1 MENQDEGSL
10 SPFPCVVA
18 KGKGF
23 VKSTVVLDSVH
34 KDSRPRFPSRIQ
46 IRMKDSIN
54 NSSFEE
60 EPLSTCNWQCFD
72 ILGNLFHKECWLIL
86 SIVSML
92 HRKFPSVGV
101 RKQNVVI
108 QYCGVIMGLLESRI
122 LESEDSMN

>member
-10 SPFPCVVA
+10 SPFHCVVA

-34 KDSRPRFPSRIQ
+34 KDSRPQFPSRIQ

-72 ILGNLFHKECWLIL
+72 ILGNLFHKECWVMLTDTVNCEHAPQK
-86 SIVSML
+86 VSL
-92 HRKFPSVGV
+92 CGSEETKCGDSVLWGYYGV
-101 RKQNVVI
+101 TRV
-108 QYCGVIMGLLESRI
+108 
-122 LESEDSMN
+122 